1 MKEVAFFAGAI
12 GALGGAIA
20 VIALRNAF
28 YSVLALI
35 VHLISLAGLFLLLQ
49 GEFIA
54 AAQIVVYAGA
64 VMVLYV
70 FVAAYV
76 GNVDEPLWEPIPGQ
90 RFIAPLLGIALF
102 VELSIAII
110 GSSLASIESDG
121 PRRARLRIAVGDR
134 QVAAR
139 ALPDR
144 VRGGLAAPPGRR
156 GRCRRARRPSSS
168 RRSDRSGHR
177 PTGGELMDITW
188 YLVLSALLFAVGVTG
203 VLLRRSPLVILLCL
217 ELMLNAGNL
226 ALLAF
231 SRSLGDQDG
240 QVLALIVMVIAACEV
255 VVGLGIIVAAYRRR
269 IPLNVDDLR
278 TLRG

>member
-49 GEFIA
+49 GEFLA

-90 RFIAPLLGIALF
+90 RFIAPLLGLALF
-102 VELSIAII
+102 VELAIAII
-110 GSSLASIESDG
+110 GSGLQAIDTERPDG
-121 PRRARLRIAVGDR
+121 RPRLRLALGDR
-134 QVAAR
+134 QAAAG

-144 VRGGLAAPPGRR
+144 LRGRVASAPGGGRRRSGPGRAATAAARPTPPRSPPDGHHLVPGALRAAVRRRRRRASCSAAAP
-156 GRCRRARRPSSS
+156 
-168 RRSDRSGHR
+168 
-177 PTGGELMDITW
+177 W
-188 YLVLSALLFAVGVTG
+188 
-203 VLLRRSPLVILLCL
+203 
-217 ELMLNAGNL
+217 
-226 ALLAF
+226 
-231 SRSLGDQDG
+231 
-240 QVLALIVMVIAACEV
+240 
-255 VVGLGIIVAAYRRR
+255 
-269 IPLNVDDLR
+269 
-278 TLRG
+278 

>member
-1 MKEVAFFAGAI
+1 VKEVAFFIGAI
-12 GALGGAIA
+12 GALGGAVA

-76 GNVDEPLWEPIPGQ
+76 GNVEEPLWEPIPGQ

-102 VELSIAII
+102 VELSVAII

-121 PRRARLRIAVGDR
+121 PTVELGFGSPAEIGRLLLERFLIAFEAASLLLLVAAVGAVVLAGR
-134 QVAAR
+134 HR
-139 ALPDR
+139 AD
-144 VRGGLAAPPGRR
+144 GDAAP
-156 GRCRRARRPSSS
+156 A
-168 RRSDRSGHR
+168 SG
-177 PTGGELMDITW
+177 PPETT
-188 YLVLSALLFAVGVTG
+188 
-203 VLLRRSPLVILLCL
+203 
-217 ELMLNAGNL
+217 
-226 ALLAF
+226 
-231 SRSLGDQDG
+231 
-240 QVLALIVMVIAACEV
+240 
-255 VVGLGIIVAAYRRR
+255 
-269 IPLNVDDLR
+269 
-278 TLRG
+278 